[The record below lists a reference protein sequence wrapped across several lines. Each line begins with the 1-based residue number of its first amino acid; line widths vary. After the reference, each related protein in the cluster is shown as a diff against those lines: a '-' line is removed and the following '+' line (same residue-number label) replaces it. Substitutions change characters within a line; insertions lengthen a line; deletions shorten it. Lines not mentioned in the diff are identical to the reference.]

1 MDETIIVA
9 LISLVGTLA
18 GAFGGVMTS
27 SRLTGYRI
35 EQLEKKIE
43 GLDVILQKIYKLEEL
58 TSLQEEKI
66 KQVEHRV
73 DKLEEV

>member
-1 MDETIIVA
+1 MSETIIIA

-43 GLDVILQKIYKLEEL
+43 GLDTLLQKIYKLEEL
-58 TSLQEEKI
+58 TSLQDEKI
-66 KQVEHRV
+66 KQVEHRI
-73 DKLEEV
+73 DRLEEV

>member
-1 MDETIIVA
+1 MNETIIVA

-43 GLDVILQKIYKLEEL
+43 GLDIILQKIYKLEEL

-66 KQVEHRV
+66 KNVEHRV
-73 DKLEEV
+73 DKLEDV

>member
-1 MDETIIVA
+1 MGETIIVA

-43 GLDVILQKIYKLEEL
+43 GLDIILQKIYKLEEL

-73 DKLEEV
+73 DKLEDV

>member
-1 MDETIIVA
+1 MDETIVVA

-43 GLDVILQKIYKLEEL
+43 GLDVLLQKIYKLEEL

-73 DKLEEV
+73 EKLEEV